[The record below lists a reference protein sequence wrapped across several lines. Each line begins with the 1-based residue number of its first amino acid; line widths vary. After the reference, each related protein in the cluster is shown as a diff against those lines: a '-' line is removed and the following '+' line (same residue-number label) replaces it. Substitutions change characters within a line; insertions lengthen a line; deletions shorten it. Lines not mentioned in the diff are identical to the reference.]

1 MLRRSWPS
9 LLSCVRYLPVVS
21 SDRAVITAGLG
32 LLIQIRRHLR
42 RLSYTCHRA
51 IPQVIVRGPRFSLS
65 CWYGRLPAAVTPSV
79 FCTLCH
85 GAYQYLTQLIRPFV
99 LMEFSLTPAEA
110 RCFLWVRRSCLLGPW
125 VEPGDRLRQTKVLG
139 LAAAASTLRHFPFSQ
154 LTQKKNNAPLFNIH
168 WLRIFGRWNNYFA
181 KIIIAMHDFLA
192 IQFNYIDKQPFQ
204 KQLEPDFNW
213 TVSQLSFPLI
223 WLSHFWIAFDDRTK
237 QSRWDNHLHC
247 DAALTPILRN
257 TADLPCR

>member
-1 MLRRSWPS
+1 MDST
-9 LLSCVRYLPVVS
+9 
-21 SDRAVITAGLG
+21 DREVITAGPG

-51 IPQVIVRGPRFSLS
+51 IPQVIVRGPRFFLELLI
-65 CWYGRLPAAVTPSV
+65 WPAARCCNAICILCTLPWRVSV
-79 FCTLCH
+79 FDTTNKAFHFDGVLSQRGRAGWRPGVFSEWD
-85 GAYQYLTQLIRPFV
+85 GAVCSGCGWSRETDCVKQKCCVRQPLLAPSATFHSHSLQKKTKKKKTTRRFSTSTGW
-99 LMEFSLTPAEA
+99 EFSEGEIITLQRIITA
-110 RCFLWVRRSCLLGPW
+110 VR
-125 VEPGDRLRQTKVLG
+125 D
-139 LAAAASTLRHFPFSQ
+139 FP
-154 LTQKKNNAPLFNIH
+154 
-168 WLRIFGRWNNYFA
+168 
-181 KIIIAMHDFLA
+181 A

-213 TVSQLSFPLI
+213 TASQLSFPLI